1 MREIR
6 IIYAL
11 YDRDEYRGDYTAKEI
26 GEICGINGSRV
37 NSIADKGKLVD
48 ERYRIEAVDIV
59 VKWDNDLADIWDQ
72 RRLKILKG

>member
-1 MREIR
+1 MIEMNIEEIIQR
-6 IIYAL
+6 K
-11 YDRDEYRGDYTAKEI
+11 RQEKFVV
-26 GEICGINGSRV
+26 SRV